1 MKKTAFISG
10 GTQGIGK
17 AIVEKLISEDYK
29 VIIGFMTQE
38 TKANAIAK
46 NINSMNGDAIAV
58 HCDITSRSSI
68 QGVLAEIKHIDIL
81 INNAGISQSKDFLDI
96 SDEDWNQMI
105 NINLRGAFVFSQEV
119 IPSMLERNWGRI
131 INITSIGGQ
140 WGGINQVHYASSK
153 AGLTGLTMSLARLY
167 SGKGITSNSVSPGII
182 ETEMT
187 AWINDKDK
195 QILTHDIPA
204 GRFGLVEEVAEVV
217 SFLASEASGYITG
230 KTINVNGGMLML

>member
-1 MKKTAFISG
+1 MKRTAFITG

-17 AIVEKLISEDYK
+17 AIVEKLINQDYK
-29 VIIGFMTQE
+29 VVIGFMSQK
-38 TKANAIAK
+38 TKANDMAK
-46 NINSMNGDAIAV
+46 NINSMNGEAIAM
-58 HCDITSRSSI
+58 HCDISSRSSI
-68 QGVLAEIKHIDIL
+68 QEVVAKIKHIDIL

-96 SDEDWNQMI
+96 TDEDWNQMI
-105 NINLRGAFVFSQEV
+105 NINMRGAFICSQEV

-167 SGKGITSNSVSPGII
+167 SRKGITSNSISPGII
-182 ETEMT
+182 DTEMT
-187 AWINDKDK
+187 SWIKDEDK
-195 QILTHDIPA
+195 QILTQDIPV

-217 SFLASEASGYITG
+217 SFLASDASGYITG
-230 KTINVNGGMLML
+230 QTINVNGGMLRT

>member
-1 MKKTAFISG
+1 MKKTAFITG

-29 VIIGFMTQE
+29 VIIGFMSQKA
-38 TKANAIAK
+38 KANDIAK

-58 HCDITSRSSI
+58 HCDISSRSSI
-68 QGVLAEIKHIDIL
+68 QGVLAKIKHIDIL

-96 SDEDWNQMI
+96 TDEDWNQMI
-105 NINLRGAFVFSQEV
+105 NINLRGAFIFSQEV

-153 AGLTGLTMSLARLY
+153 AGLTALTMSLARLY

-182 ETEMT
+182 ETDMT
-187 AWINDKDK
+187 AWIKDKDK
-195 QILTHDIPA
+195 QILTQDIPV

-217 SFLASEASGYITG
+217 SFLASESSGYITG
-230 KTINVNGGMLML
+230 QTINVNGGMLRS

>member
-1 MKKTAFISG
+1 MTKTAFITG

-17 AIVEKLISEDYK
+17 AIVEKLISEDYR
-29 VIIGFMTQE
+29 VLIGFMNQ
-38 TKANAIAK
+38 KAKAKDIAK
-46 NINSMNGDAIAV
+46 NIKSMNGDATAI
-58 HCDITSRSSI
+58 HCDISSRSSI
-68 QGVLAEIKHIDIL
+68 QGVLDKVKHIDIL

-96 SDEDWNQMI
+96 TDEDWNQMI
-105 NINLRGAFVFSQEV
+105 NINLRGAFMLSQEV
-119 IPSMLERNWGRI
+119 IPSMLKYNWGRI

-182 ETEMT
+182 ETDMT
-187 AWINDKDK
+187 TWINDKDK
-195 QILTHDIPA
+195 QILTQEIPV

-230 KTINVNGGMLML
+230 QTINVNGGMLRS

>member
-187 AWINDKDK
+187 AWIKDKDK
-195 QILTHDIPA
+195 QILTRDIPA

-230 KTINVNGGMLML
+230 QTINVNGGMLRS

>member
-1 MKKTAFISG
+1 MTKTAFITG

-29 VIIGFMTQE
+29 VFIGFMTQKA
-38 TKANAIAK
+38 KANAIAK

-58 HCDITSRSSI
+58 HCDISSRSSI
-68 QGVLAEIKHIDIL
+68 QGVLAKIKHIDIL

-96 SDEDWNQMI
+96 TDEDWDQMI
-105 NINLRGAFVFSQEV
+105 NINLRGAFIFSQEV
-119 IPSMLERNWGRI
+119 IPSMLECNWGRI

-153 AGLTGLTMSLARLY
+153 AGLTALTMSLARLY

-182 ETEMT
+182 ETDMT
-187 AWINDKDK
+187 AWIKDKDK
-195 QILTHDIPA
+195 QILTQDIPV

-217 SFLASEASGYITG
+217 SFLASESSGYITG
-230 KTINVNGGMLML
+230 QTINVNGGMLRS

>member
-1 MKKTAFISG
+1 MKRTAFITG

-17 AIVEKLISEDYK
+17 AIVEKLIDQDYK
-29 VIIGFMTQE
+29 VVIGFMSQK
-38 TKANAIAK
+38 TKANDMVK
-46 NINSMNGDAIAV
+46 NIDSLNGEAV
-58 HCDITSRSSI
+58 AMHCDISSRSSI
-68 QGVLAEIKHIDIL
+68 QEVVAKIKHIDIL

-96 SDEDWNQMI
+96 TDEDWNQMI
-105 NINLRGAFVFSQEV
+105 NINLRGAFICSQEV
-119 IPSMLERNWGRI
+119 IPSMLKRNWGRI

-140 WGGINQVHYASSK
+140 WGGVNQVHYASSK

-167 SGKGITSNSVSPGII
+167 SGKGITSNSISPGII

-187 AWINDKDK
+187 SWIKDKDK
-195 QILTHDIPA
+195 ETLTQDIPV

-230 KTINVNGGMLML
+230 QTINVNGGMLRS

>member
-1 MKKTAFISG
+1 MKRTAFITG

-17 AIVEKLISEDYK
+17 AIVEKLISEDYE
-29 VIIGFMTQE
+29 VIIGFMSQRA
-38 TKANAIAK
+38 KANDMVKHIHG
-46 NINSMNGDAIAV
+46 MNGDAIAV
-58 HCDITSRSSI
+58 HCDISRRSSI
-68 QGVLAEIKHIDIL
+68 QAVLAKIKHIDIL

-96 SDEDWNQMI
+96 TDEDWNQML
-105 NINLRGAFVFSQEV
+105 NINLRGAFICSQEV

-182 ETEMT
+182 ETDMT
-187 AWINDKDK
+187 AWIKDKDK
-195 QILTHDIPA
+195 KILTQDIPV
-204 GRFGLVEEVAEVV
+204 GRFGLAEEVAETV

-230 KTINVNGGMLML
+230 QTINVNGGMLRT

>member
-1 MKKTAFISG
+1 MKRTAFITG

-17 AIVEKLISEDYK
+17 AIVEKLISEDYE
-29 VIIGFMTQE
+29 VIIGFMSQR
-38 TKANAIAK
+38 TKANDMVKHIH
-46 NINSMNGDAIAV
+46 SMNGDAIAV
-58 HCDITSRSSI
+58 HCDISRRSSI
-68 QGVLAEIKHIDIL
+68 QAVVAKIKHIDIL
-81 INNAGISQSKDFLDI
+81 INNAGFSQSKDFLDI
-96 SDEDWNQMI
+96 TDEDWNQML

-182 ETEMT
+182 ETDMT
-187 AWINDKDK
+187 AWIKDEDK
-195 QILTHDIPA
+195 QILTQDIPV

-230 KTINVNGGMLML
+230 QTINVNGGMLRS

>member
-1 MKKTAFISG
+1 MKKTAFITG

-29 VIIGFMTQE
+29 VIIGFMSQKA
-38 TKANAIAK
+38 KANDIAK

-58 HCDITSRSSI
+58 HCDISSRSSI
-68 QGVLAEIKHIDIL
+68 QGVLAKIKHIDIL

-96 SDEDWNQMI
+96 TDEDWDQMI
-105 NINLRGAFVFSQEV
+105 NINLRGAFIFSQEV

-167 SGKGITSNSVSPGII
+167 SRKGITSNSVSPGII
-182 ETEMT
+182 ETDMT
-187 AWINDKDK
+187 AWIEDKDK
-195 QILTHDIPA
+195 QILTQDIPV
-204 GRFGLVEEVAEVV
+204 GRFGLVGEVAEVV

-230 KTINVNGGMLML
+230 QTINVNGGMLRS

>member
-1 MKKTAFISG
+1 MKKTAFITG

-29 VIIGFMTQE
+29 VFIGFMSQKD
-38 TKANAIAK
+38 KANDIAK
-46 NINSMNGDAIAV
+46 NINSMNGDAVAV
-58 HCDITSRSSI
+58 HCDISSRSSI
-68 QGVLAEIKHIDIL
+68 QGVVAKIKHIDIL

-96 SDEDWNQMI
+96 TDEDWDQMI
-105 NINLRGAFVFSQEV
+105 NINLRGAFIFSQEV

-182 ETEMT
+182 ETDMT
-187 AWINDKDK
+187 AWIKEKDK
-195 QILTHDIPA
+195 QTLTQDIPV
-204 GRFGLVEEVAEVV
+204 GRFGLVEEVAEAV

-230 KTINVNGGMLML
+230 QTINVNGGMLRS

>member
-1 MKKTAFISG
+1 MKKTAFVTG

-17 AIVEKLISEDYK
+17 AIVEKLISEDYQ
-29 VIIGFMTQE
+29 VIIGFVSQK
-38 TKANAIAK
+38 TKANDMAK
-46 NINSMNGDAIAV
+46 SINSMNGDAIAV
-58 HCDITSRSSI
+58 HCDISSRSSI
-68 QGVLAEIKHIDIL
+68 QGVLANIKHIDIL

-96 SDEDWNQMI
+96 TDEDWNQMI
-105 NINLRGAFVFSQEV
+105 NINLRGAFILSQEV
-119 IPSMLERNWGRI
+119 IPSMIERNWGRI

-182 ETEMT
+182 ESDMT
-187 AWINDKDK
+187 AWIKDKDK
-195 QILTHDIPA
+195 QILTQDIPV

-217 SFLASEASGYITG
+217 SFLASESSGYVTG
-230 KTINVNGGMLML
+230 QTINVNGGMLRS

>member
-29 VIIGFMTQE
+29 VIIGFMNQE

-58 HCDITSRSSI
+58 HCDISSRSSI

-187 AWINDKDK
+187 AWIKDKDK
-195 QILTHDIPA
+195 QILTQDIPA

-217 SFLASEASGYITG
+217 SFLASESSGYITG
-230 KTINVNGGMLML
+230 QTINVNGGMLRS

>member
-46 NINSMNGDAIAV
+46 NINSMNGDAITV
-58 HCDITSRSSI
+58 HCDISSRSSI
-68 QGVLAEIKHIDIL
+68 QEAVAKIKHIDIL

-96 SDEDWNQMI
+96 TDEDWNQMI
-105 NINLRGAFVFSQEV
+105 NINLRGAFICSQEV
-119 IPSMLERNWGRI
+119 IPSMLDRNWGRI

-182 ETEMT
+182 ETDMT
-187 AWINDKDK
+187 AWIKDEDK
-195 QILTHDIPA
+195 QILTQDIPV

-217 SFLASEASGYITG
+217 SFLASDVSGYITG
-230 KTINVNGGMLML
+230 QTINVNGGMLRT

>member
-1 MKKTAFISG
+1 MKRTAFITG

-29 VIIGFMTQE
+29 VIIGFMSQKA
-38 TKANAIAK
+38 KANDLAK
-46 NINSMNGDAIAV
+46 NINSMNGDAITV
-58 HCDITSRSSI
+58 HCDISSRSSI
-68 QGVLAEIKHIDIL
+68 QEAVAKIKHIDIL

-96 SDEDWNQMI
+96 TDEDWNQMI
-105 NINLRGAFVFSQEV
+105 NINLRGAFICSQEV
-119 IPSMLERNWGRI
+119 IPSMLDRNWGRI

-153 AGLTGLTMSLARLY
+153 AGLTGLSMSLARLY
-167 SGKGITSNSVSPGII
+167 SGKGITSNSISPGII

-187 AWINDKDK
+187 SWIKNEDK
-195 QILTHDIPA
+195 QILTQDIPV

-217 SFLASEASGYITG
+217 SFLASDASGYITG
-230 KTINVNGGMLML
+230 QTINVNGGMLRT

>member
-1 MKKTAFISG
+1 MKKTAFITG

-29 VIIGFMTQE
+29 VFIGFMSQKD
-38 TKANAIAK
+38 KANDIAK
-46 NINSMNGDAIAV
+46 NINSMNGDAVAV
-58 HCDITSRSSI
+58 HCDISSRSSI
-68 QGVLAEIKHIDIL
+68 QGVVAKIKHIDIL

-96 SDEDWNQMI
+96 TDEDWDQMI
-105 NINLRGAFVFSQEV
+105 NINLRGAFIFSQEV
-119 IPSMLERNWGRI
+119 IPSMLECNWGRI

-182 ETEMT
+182 ETDMT
-187 AWINDKDK
+187 AWIKDKDK
-195 QILTHDIPA
+195 QILTQDIPV

-230 KTINVNGGMLML
+230 QTINVNGGMLRS

>member
-1 MKKTAFISG
+1 MKKTAFITG

-29 VIIGFMTQE
+29 VIIGFMSQKA
-38 TKANAIAK
+38 KANDIVK

-58 HCDITSRSSI
+58 HCDISSRSSI
-68 QGVLAEIKHIDIL
+68 QGVLAKIKHIDIL

-105 NINLRGAFVFSQEV
+105 NINLRGAFIFSQEV
-119 IPSMLERNWGRI
+119 IPSMLERKWGRI

-182 ETEMT
+182 ETDMT
-187 AWINDKDK
+187 AWIKDKDK
-195 QILTHDIPA
+195 QILTQDIPV

-217 SFLASEASGYITG
+217 SFLASESSGYITG
-230 KTINVNGGMLML
+230 QTINVNGGMLRS